1 MFYVISN
8 VFQSDKGSIHRNL
21 KYFETIH
28 ASSFQHNIVKRG
40 AKLSN
45 HPFNT
50 IKELHFKTLGK
61 DFRLI
66 LHPHS
71 SVLHSNFKA
80 YTVDADGKE
89 TTVHVG
95 KNYNFLDGKVM

>member
-1 MFYVISN
+1 M
-8 VFQSDKGSIHRNL
+8 
-21 KYFETIH
+21 
-28 ASSFQHNIVKRG
+28 VKRG
-40 AKLSN
+40 AKLSS

-50 IKELHFKTLGK
+50 IKEVHFKTHGK

-80 YTVDADGKE
+80 YAVDGDGKE

-95 KNYNFLDGKVM
+95 KIRVQKYLELPMNSVGVCRNLPKLVNLPVQANLENM

>member
-1 MFYVISN
+1 M
-8 VFQSDKGSIHRNL
+8 
-21 KYFETIH
+21 
-28 ASSFQHNIVKRG
+28 VKRG

-50 IKELHFKTLGK
+50 IKEVHFKTHGK

-66 LHPHS
+66 LHPHT

-80 YTVDADGKE
+80 YTVDGDGKE

-95 KNYNFLDGKVM
+95 EI

>member
-1 MFYVISN
+1 MQHVSLFPIRSSVLL
-8 VFQSDKGSIHRNL
+8 FKGSIQHNL

-28 ASSFQHNIVKRG
+28 ASSLMHHMVKRG
-40 AKLSN
+40 AKVSS
-45 HPFNT
+45 HPYNT
-50 IKELHFKTLGK
+50 IKELNFKTLGR

-80 YTVDADGKE
+80 YAVDGDGKE

-95 KNYNFLDGKVM
+95 KKFNLK

>member
-1 MFYVISN
+1 MIILQ
-8 VFQSDKGSIHRNL
+8 VFFTGSIYHNL

-28 ASSFQHNIVKRG
+28 SSGFTHNIVKRG
-40 AKLSN
+40 AKQSIN
-45 HPFNT
+45 PYNT

-71 SVLHSNFKA
+71 TVLHSNFKA
-80 YTVDADGKE
+80 YAVDGDGKE
-89 TTVHVG
+89 TTVHIG
-95 KNYNFLDGKVM
+95 KI

>member
-1 MFYVISN
+1 M
-8 VFQSDKGSIHRNL
+8 
-21 KYFETIH
+21 
-28 ASSFQHNIVKRG
+28 VKRG
-40 AKLSN
+40 AKVSN

-50 IKELHFKTLGK
+50 IKELNFKTLGR

-66 LHPHS
+66 LHPHT

-80 YTVDADGKE
+80 YAVDGDGKE

-95 KNYNFLDGKVM
+95 KKFY

>member
-1 MFYVISN
+1 M
-8 VFQSDKGSIHRNL
+8 
-21 KYFETIH
+21 H
-28 ASSFQHNIVKRG
+28 ASSLTHRMVKRG
-40 AKLSN
+40 AKVSS
-45 HPFNT
+45 HPYNT
-50 IKELHFKTLGK
+50 IKELNFKTLGR

-80 YTVDADGKE
+80 YAVDGDGKE

-95 KNYNFLDGKVM
+95 KKLNNN